1 MTTNGYAWR
10 ITGLRA
16 SALILVPLFF
26 IVSPVWGFANL
37 AHEAI
42 EVVGILILLVGVLGR
57 FWAILYVGSKK
68 ATEIVTDGPYSL
80 TRNPLYLFSTIATF
94 GIGLMFG
101 AVFYAVLLAG
111 TIGTILYLTARREEA
126 WLAERFGAPYAAYAR
141 EVPFFLPRLTGYRSE
156 TRVTFDVPSLTRNLR
171 DALVFLAFIPLVEV
185 FDWLKLALPAAPFRV
200 W

>member
-1 MTTNGYAWR
+1 MTTNGFAWR

-16 SALILVPLFF
+16 SVLLMFPLFF
-26 IVSPVWGFANL
+26 LVSPVWGFANL

-42 EVVGILILLVGVLGR
+42 EVVGILLLLTGVLGR
-57 FWAILYVGSKK
+57 FWSILYVGSKK

-80 TRNPLYLFSTIATF
+80 TRNPLYLCSTIATF

-101 AVFYAVLLAG
+101 AVFYALVLAG

-126 WLAERFGAPYAAYAR
+126 FLREHFGAPYAAYAR
-141 EVPFFLPRLTGYRSE
+141 EVPFFLPRLTGYRSAR
-156 TRVTFDVPSLTRNLR
+156 RVTFDVPSLTRNLR
-171 DALVFLAFIPLVEV
+171 DALVFLAFIPLVEL
-185 FDWLKLALPAAPFRV
+185 FDWLKLSLPVAPFSV